1 MWVLLWLHVINNNV
15 TSYELGQFNSS
26 SECIR
31 AKDAAKVLITDI
43 HTVTYCF
50 EVKLNQKESK

>member
-1 MWVLLWLHVINNNV
+1 MWVLVWFHIINNNI

-50 EVKLNQKESK
+50 EVKLKESK